1 MSIHVAVALGFIVFF
16 TQPAF
21 AYVDQGSGAMLV
33 QMFLAGAVG
42 FGVYLKLFWRRF
54 AGMFSRRKSVRNHE
68 S

>member
-1 MSIHVAVALGFIVFF
+1 MTKHAFIALYLTVFF

-54 AGMFSRRKSVRNHE
+54 AAMFSRRKASPPKQQ
-68 S
+68 

>member
-1 MSIHVAVALGFIVFF
+1 MSIHAAVALYLIVFL

-42 FGVYLKLFWRRF
+42 FGVYLKIFWRRF
-54 AGMFSRRKSVRNHE
+54 AAMFSRRKPAPTNE